1 MSIIKKLP
9 QDISLD
15 IKKLPQDILVEIIKK
30 LPQDILV
37 DILNKSIIKFFN
49 KPVTYGKFFKRNDLF
64 RYDKRE
70 YTIKLTGQHHS
81 ISLLIENGKIYH
93 MHYKTQLNN
102 EYLQYQ
108 NNTNKQYMND
118 TIIALKIT
126 KNSDGS
132 VIIDTNDEGY
142 LKRTVILDS
151 SKSSSGGRKAPI
163 VKKEINGILRCIYKI
178 AGSRKE
184 HLKYKGRLITVADY
198 KKLMKKA

>member
-1 MSIIKKLP
+1 MSIIKKSP
-9 QDISLD
+9 RDLD
-15 IKKLPQDILVEIIKK
+15 ILEIMKILPQDIL
-30 LPQDILV
+30 L

-49 KPVTYGKFFKRNDLF
+49 KPVTYGEFFRQNNLF
-64 RYDKRE
+64 RYNKRE
-70 YTIKLTGQHHS
+70 YTIKLTGQYHS

-93 MHYKTQLNN
+93 KHYKTQLNN

-118 TIIALKIT
+118 TIKALKIT

-163 VKKEINGILRCIYKI
+163 VKKEINGRMRRIYTI

-184 HLKYKGRLITVADY
+184 LLKYKGRLIAVADY